1 MQVGHQ
7 AGQVGFLEIFSPDAG
22 IEAPH
27 SEEDSVRPVLD
38 CGLGAIPFP
47 RRRED
52 FGLSEGGLEGGGGH
66 DPTMKP
72 PCP

>member
-1 MQVGHQ
+1 MQVGHE
-7 AGQVGFLEIFSPDAG
+7 AGQVGLFEIMGPDPG

-27 SEEDSVRPVLD
+27 PEEDSVRPVLD
-38 CGLGAIPFP
+38 RCLGTIPFP

-52 FGLSEGGLEGGGGH
+52 FGLSEGGLEGGDGH

>member
-1 MQVGHQ
+1 MQVGHE
-7 AGQVGFLEIFSPDAG
+7 AGQVGFFEIVGPDPG

-27 SEEDSVRPVLD
+27 PEEDSVGPVLD
-38 CGLGAIPFP
+38 GGLGAIPFP